1 MNNTINGIKIQKWVI
16 WCVLS
21 LLICTVLV
29 FPSTIF
35 GNNAIVKYLGAVLI
49 GVSMFALV
57 MYYYKNRHLK
67 TFQKAPRNL
76 YSLLLIYV
84 FFHII
89 YGAFLDKACV
99 PLTFWGNINFVPA
112 FLLPLFL
119 KMGMKKENMFWLLKI
134 LTYFSLLTIPVYLVG
149 YTYTLYV
156 GWTLFFPLVF
166 AKFLPKKLAIA
177 LVVSGVFYIM
187 LCWNQGARTPALR
200 TILSLAIM
208 AYTFL
213 KPLINRRVA
222 NLAAVVM
229 IVVPFYYFFLYV
241 TTGFSI
247 FNNELSARSSSLGDN
262 ADDTRTFI
270 YEEVLDDLRD
280 TKTIWLGKGINGR
293 YYSVYFSHNLGDN
306 ENRVNPEVGLLS
318 YLLKGGIV
326 YTVII
331 FLLLFLSVIRTL
343 STKNNIVAQIFGL
356 LLVQHIFLLFIENI
370 PQYTMYNVVIWC
382 IIGFAFSPE
391 LCEIK
396 EMEISKLFLKKKLN
410 EQLGENKRS

>member
-1 MNNTINGIKIQKWVI
+1 MSNTINGIKIQKWVI
-16 WCVLS
+16 WCVLA

-67 TFQKAPRNL
+67 IFQKAPRNL

-89 YGAFLDKACV
+89 YGAFLDKTCV
-99 PLTFWGNINFVPA
+99 PLTFWGNVDFVPA

-177 LVVSGVFYIM
+177 LVVSGVCYIM
-187 LCWNQGARTPALR
+187 LCWNQGARTPAIR
-200 TILSLAIM
+200 TILALAIM

-241 TTGFSI
+241 TTGFSV
-247 FNNELSARSSSLGDN
+247 FNNELSAHSSSLGDN
-262 ADDTRTFI
+262 ANDTRTFI
-270 YEEVLDDLRD
+270 YEEVLDDLTD

-293 YYSVYFSHNLGDN
+293 YYSVFFSHSLGDN
-306 ENRVNPEVGLLS
+306 ENRANPEVGLLS

-343 STKNNIVAQIFGL
+343 STKNNILAQIFGL

-396 EMEISKLFLKKKLN
+396 ETEIRELFLKKKLN
-410 EQLGENKRS
+410 EQLGEN

>member
-21 LLICTVLV
+21 LLICTMLV

-57 MYYYKNRHLK
+57 MYYYKNRHFKIL
-67 TFQKAPRNL
+67 QKAPRKL

-89 YGAFLDKACV
+89 YGAFLDKTCV
-99 PLTFWGNINFVPA
+99 PLTFWGNVDFVPA

-119 KMGMKKENMFWLLKI
+119 KMGIKKENMFWLLKI

-177 LVVSGVFYIM
+177 LVVSGVCYIM
-187 LCWNQGARTPALR
+187 LCWNQGARTPAIR
-200 TILSLAIM
+200 TTLALAIM

-213 KPLINRRVA
+213 KPVINRRVA

-241 TTGFSI
+241 TTGFSV

-262 ADDTRTFI
+262 AVDTRTFI
-270 YEEVLDDLRD
+270 YEEVLDDLTD
-280 TKTIWLGKGINGR
+280 TKTILLGKGINGR
-293 YYSVYFSHNLGDN
+293 YYSVYFSHSLGDN

-370 PQYTMYNVVIWC
+370 PQYTMYNLVIWC
-382 IIGFAFSPE
+382 MIGFAFSPE

-396 EMEISKLFLKKKLN
+396 ETEISKLFLTKKLK
-410 EQLGENKRS
+410 EQLGEN

>member
-1 MNNTINGIKIQKWVI
+1 MNNYINGIKIQNWVCWCI
-16 WCVLS
+16 WPM
-21 LLICTVLV
+21 LLCTLLV
-29 FPSTIF
+29 FPSFFF
-35 GNNAIVKYLGAVLI
+35 GYNVMLKNMGAVFI
-49 GVSMFALV
+49 GVSMLALV
-57 MYYYKNRHLK
+57 MYYYKNRYLEIP
-67 TFQKAPRNL
+67 QKVPRLL

-84 FFHII
+84 LCQIV
-89 YGAFLDKACV
+89 YGAFLDKSCV
-99 PLTFWGNINFVPA
+99 PLTFWGNVDYVPA

-119 KMGMKKENMFWLLKI
+119 KMGMRKENMLWLLKI
-134 LTYFSLLTIPVYLVG
+134 LTYFSLLTIPIYLVG

-166 AKFLPKKLAIA
+166 AKFLPKKLAVA
-177 LVVSGVFYIM
+177 LVVSGVCYIM
-187 LCWNQGARTPALR
+187 LCWNQGARTPAIR
-200 TILSLAIM
+200 TALALAIM

-241 TTGFSI
+241 TTGFSV

-293 YYSVYFSHNLGDN
+293 YYSPYFSRNMGDN
-306 ENRVNPEVGLLS
+306 ENRSNPEVGLLS

-343 STKNNIVAQIFGL
+343 STKNNILAQIFGL

-391 LCEIK
+391 LCDIK
-396 EMEISKLFLKKKLN
+396 ETEIRELFLEKKLN
-410 EQLGENKRS
+410 EQLGEN

>member
-1 MNNTINGIKIQKWVI
+1 MNNYINGIKIQNWVCWCI
-16 WCVLS
+16 WPM
-21 LLICTVLV
+21 LLCTLLV
-29 FPSTIF
+29 FPSFFF
-35 GNNAIVKYLGAVLI
+35 GYNVMLKNMGAVFI
-49 GVSMFALV
+49 GVSMLALV
-57 MYYYKNRHLK
+57 MYYYKNRYLEIP
-67 TFQKAPRNL
+67 QKVPRLL

-84 FFHII
+84 LCQIV
-89 YGAFLDKACV
+89 YGAFLDKSCV
-99 PLTFWGNINFVPA
+99 PLTFWGNVDYVPA

-119 KMGMKKENMFWLLKI
+119 KMGMRKENMLWLLKI
-134 LTYFSLLTIPVYLVG
+134 LTYFSLLTIPIYLVG

-166 AKFLPKKLAIA
+166 AKFLPKKLAVA
-177 LVVSGVFYIM
+177 LVVSGVCYIM
-187 LCWNQGARTPALR
+187 LCWNQGARTPAIR
-200 TILSLAIM
+200 TALALAIM

-241 TTGFSI
+241 PPGFSV
-247 FNNELSARSSSLGDN
+247 FNHELSARSSSLGDN

-293 YYSVYFSHNLGDN
+293 YYSPYFSRNMGDN
-306 ENRVNPEVGLLS
+306 ENRSNPEVGLLS

-343 STKNNIVAQIFGL
+343 STKNNILAQIFGL

-396 EMEISKLFLKKKLN
+396 ETEIRELFLEKKLN
-410 EQLGENKRS
+410 EQLGEN

>member
-343 STKNNIVAQIFGL
+343 STKNNILAQIFGL

>member
-187 LCWNQGARTPALR
+187 LCWNQGARTPAIR
-200 TILSLAIM
+200 TALALAIM

-241 TTGFSI
+241 TTGFSV

-293 YYSVYFSHNLGDN
+293 YYSVYFSHSLGDN
-306 ENRVNPEVGLLS
+306 ENRANPEVGLLS

-343 STKNNIVAQIFGL
+343 STKNNILAQIFGL

-410 EQLGENKRS
+410 EQ

>member
-1 MNNTINGIKIQKWVI
+1 MNNYINGIKIQNWVCWCI
-16 WCVLS
+16 WPM
-21 LLICTVLV
+21 LLCTLLV
-29 FPSTIF
+29 FPSFFF
-35 GNNAIVKYLGAVLI
+35 GYNVILKNMGAVFI
-49 GVSMFALV
+49 GVSMLALV
-57 MYYYKNRHLK
+57 MYYYKNRYLEIP
-67 TFQKAPRNL
+67 QKVPRLL

-84 FFHII
+84 LCHIV
-89 YGAFLDKACV
+89 YGAFLDKSCV
-99 PLTFWGNINFVPA
+99 PLTFWGNVDYVPA

-119 KMGMKKENMFWLLKI
+119 KMGMRKKNMLWLLKI
-134 LTYFSLLTIPVYLVG
+134 LTYFSLLTIPMYLVG

-177 LVVSGVFYIM
+177 LVVSGVCYIM
-187 LCWNQGARTPALR
+187 LCWNQGARTPAIR
-200 TILSLAIM
+200 TILALAIM

-241 TTGFSI
+241 TTGFSV
-247 FNNELSARSSSLGDN
+247 FNNELSAHSSSLGDN
-262 ADDTRTFI
+262 ANDTRTFI
-270 YEEVLDDLRD
+270 YEEVLDDLTD

-293 YYSVYFSHNLGDN
+293 YYSVFFSHSLGDN
-306 ENRVNPEVGLLS
+306 ENRANPEVGLLS

-343 STKNNIVAQIFGL
+343 STKNNIVVQIFSL

-396 EMEISKLFLKKKLN
+396 ETEIRELFLKKKLN
-410 EQLGENKRS
+410 EQLGEN

>member
-1 MNNTINGIKIQKWVI
+1 MNNYINGIKIQNWVCWCI
-16 WCVLS
+16 WPM
-21 LLICTVLV
+21 LLCTLLV
-29 FPSTIF
+29 FPSFFF
-35 GNNAIVKYLGAVLI
+35 GYNVILKNMGAVFI
-49 GVSMFALV
+49 GVSMLALV
-57 MYYYKNRHLK
+57 MYYYKNRYLEIP
-67 TFQKAPRNL
+67 QKVPRLL

-84 FFHII
+84 LCHIV
-89 YGAFLDKACV
+89 YGAFLDKSCV
-99 PLTFWGNINFVPA
+99 PLTFWGNVDYVPA

-119 KMGMKKENMFWLLKI
+119 KMGMRKKNMLWLLKI
-134 LTYFSLLTIPVYLVG
+134 LTYFSLLTIPMYLVG

-177 LVVSGVFYIM
+177 LVVSGVCYIM
-187 LCWNQGARTPALR
+187 LCWNQGARTPAIR
-200 TILSLAIM
+200 TILALAII

-241 TTGFSI
+241 TTGFSV
-247 FNNELSARSSSLGDN
+247 FNNELSAHSSSLGDN
-262 ADDTRTFI
+262 ANDTRTFI
-270 YEEVLDDLRD
+270 YEEVLDDLTD

-293 YYSVYFSHNLGDN
+293 YYSVFFSHSLGDN
-306 ENRVNPEVGLLS
+306 ENRANPEVGLLS

-343 STKNNIVAQIFGL
+343 STKKNIVVQIFGL

-396 EMEISKLFLKKKLN
+396 ETEIRELFLKKKLN
-410 EQLGENKRS
+410 EQLGEN

>member
-149 YTYTLYV
+149 YTYTLPQF
-156 GWTLFFPLVF
+156 G
-166 AKFLPKKLAIA
+166 IR
-177 LVVSGVFYIM
+177 
-187 LCWNQGARTPALR
+187 N
-200 TILSLAIM
+200 
-208 AYTFL
+208 
-213 KPLINRRVA
+213 
-222 NLAAVVM
+222 
-229 IVVPFYYFFLYV
+229 
-241 TTGFSI
+241 
-247 FNNELSARSSSLGDN
+247 SA
-262 ADDTRTFI
+262 
-270 YEEVLDDLRD
+270 
-280 TKTIWLGKGINGR
+280 
-293 YYSVYFSHNLGDN
+293 
-306 ENRVNPEVGLLS
+306 
-318 YLLKGGIV
+318 
-326 YTVII
+326 
-331 FLLLFLSVIRTL
+331 
-343 STKNNIVAQIFGL
+343 
-356 LLVQHIFLLFIENI
+356 
-370 PQYTMYNVVIWC
+370 
-382 IIGFAFSPE
+382 
-391 LCEIK
+391 
-396 EMEISKLFLKKKLN
+396 
-410 EQLGENKRS
+410 

>member
-1 MNNTINGIKIQKWVI
+1 MNNYINGIKIQNWVCWCI
-16 WCVLS
+16 WPM
-21 LLICTVLV
+21 LLCTLLV
-29 FPSTIF
+29 FPSFFF
-35 GNNAIVKYLGAVLI
+35 GYNVILKNMGAVFI
-49 GVSMFALV
+49 GVSMLALV
-57 MYYYKNRHLK
+57 MYYYKNRYLEIP
-67 TFQKAPRNL
+67 QKVPRLL

-84 FFHII
+84 LCHIV
-89 YGAFLDKACV
+89 YGAFLDKSCV
-99 PLTFWGNINFVPA
+99 PLTFWGNVDYVPA

-119 KMGMKKENMFWLLKI
+119 KMGMRKKNMLWLLKI
-134 LTYFSLLTIPVYLVG
+134 LTYFSLLTIPMYLVG

-177 LVVSGVFYIM
+177 LVVSGVCYIM
-187 LCWNQGARTPALR
+187 LCWNQGARTPAIR
-200 TILSLAIM
+200 TILALAIM

-241 TTGFSI
+241 TTGFSV
-247 FNNELSARSSSLGDN
+247 FNNELSAHSSSLGDN
-262 ADDTRTFI
+262 ANDTRTFI
-270 YEEVLDDLRD
+270 YEEVLDDLTD

-293 YYSVYFSHNLGDN
+293 YYSVFFSHSLGDN
-306 ENRVNPEVGLLS
+306 ENRANPEVGLLS

-343 STKNNIVAQIFGL
+343 STKNNIVVQIFGL

-396 EMEISKLFLKKKLN
+396 ETEIRELFLKKKLN
-410 EQLGENKRS
+410 EQLGEN

>member
-1 MNNTINGIKIQKWVI
+1 MNNYINGIKIQNWVCWCI
-16 WCVLS
+16 WPM
-21 LLICTVLV
+21 LLCTLLV
-29 FPSTIF
+29 FPSFFF
-35 GNNAIVKYLGAVLI
+35 GYNVMLKNMGAVFI
-49 GVSMFALV
+49 GVSMLALV
-57 MYYYKNRHLK
+57 MYYYKNRYLEIP
-67 TFQKAPRNL
+67 QKVPRLL

-84 FFHII
+84 LCQIV
-89 YGAFLDKACV
+89 YGAFLDKSCV
-99 PLTFWGNINFVPA
+99 PLTFWGNVDYVPA

-119 KMGMKKENMFWLLKI
+119 KMGMRKENMLWLLKI
-134 LTYFSLLTIPVYLVG
+134 LTYFSLLTIPIYLVG

-166 AKFLPKKLAIA
+166 AKFLPKKLAVA
-177 LVVSGVFYIM
+177 LVVSGVCYIM
-187 LCWNQGARTPALR
+187 LCWNQGARTPAIR
-200 TILSLAIM
+200 TALALAIM

-241 TTGFSI
+241 TTGLSV

-293 YYSVYFSHNLGDN
+293 YYSPYFSRNMGDN
-306 ENRVNPEVGLLS
+306 ENRSNPEVGLLS

-343 STKNNIVAQIFGL
+343 STKNNILAQIFGL

-396 EMEISKLFLKKKLN
+396 ETEIRELFLEKKLN
-410 EQLGENKRS
+410 EQLGEN

>member
-1 MNNTINGIKIQKWVI
+1 MNNNINGIKIQNWVCWCI
-16 WCVLS
+16 WPM
-21 LLICTVLV
+21 LLCTLLV
-29 FPSTIF
+29 FPSFFF
-35 GNNAIVKYLGAVLI
+35 GYNVMLKNMGAVFI
-49 GVSMFALV
+49 GVSMLALV
-57 MYYYKNRHLK
+57 MYYYMNRYLEIP
-67 TFQKAPRNL
+67 QKVPRLL

-84 FFHII
+84 LCQIV
-89 YGAFLDKACV
+89 YGAFLDKSCV
-99 PLTFWGNINFVPA
+99 PLTFWGNVDYVPA

-119 KMGMKKENMFWLLKI
+119 KMGMRKENMLWLLKI
-134 LTYFSLLTIPVYLVG
+134 LTYFSLLTIPIYLVG

-166 AKFLPKKLAIA
+166 AKFLPKKLAVA
-177 LVVSGVFYIM
+177 LVVSGVCYIM
-187 LCWNQGARTPALR
+187 LCWNQGARTPAIR
-200 TILSLAIM
+200 TALALAIM

-241 TTGFSI
+241 TTGFSV

-293 YYSVYFSHNLGDN
+293 YYSPYFSRNMGDN
-306 ENRVNPEVGLLS
+306 ENRSNPEVGLLS

-343 STKNNIVAQIFGL
+343 STKNNILAQIFGL

-396 EMEISKLFLKKKLN
+396 ETEIRELFLEKKLN
-410 EQLGENKRS
+410 EQLGEN

>member
-1 MNNTINGIKIQKWVI
+1 MNNYINGIKIQNWVCWCI
-16 WCVLS
+16 WPM
-21 LLICTVLV
+21 LLCTLLV
-29 FPSTIF
+29 FPSFFF
-35 GNNAIVKYLGAVLI
+35 GYNVMLKNMGAVFI
-49 GVSMFALV
+49 GVSMLALV
-57 MYYYKNRHLK
+57 MYYYKNRYLEIP
-67 TFQKAPRNL
+67 QKVPRLL

-84 FFHII
+84 LCQIV
-89 YGAFLDKACV
+89 YGAFLDKSCV
-99 PLTFWGNINFVPA
+99 PLTFWGNVDYVPA

-119 KMGMKKENMFWLLKI
+119 KMGMRKENMLWLLKI
-134 LTYFSLLTIPVYLVG
+134 LTYFSLLTIPIYLVG

-166 AKFLPKKLAIA
+166 AKFLPKKLAVA
-177 LVVSGVFYIM
+177 LVVSGVCYIM
-187 LCWNQGARTPALR
+187 LCWNQGARTPAIR
-200 TILSLAIM
+200 TALALAIM

-241 TTGFSI
+241 TTGFSV

-293 YYSVYFSHNLGDN
+293 YYSPYFSRNMGDN
-306 ENRVNPEVGLLS
+306 ENRSNPEVGLLS

-343 STKNNIVAQIFGL
+343 STKNNILAQIFGL

-396 EMEISKLFLKKKLN
+396 ETEIRELFLEKKLN
-410 EQLGENKRS
+410 EQLGEN

>member
-1 MNNTINGIKIQKWVI
+1 MNNYINGIKIQNWVCWCI
-16 WCVLS
+16 WPM
-21 LLICTVLV
+21 LLCTLLV
-29 FPSTIF
+29 FPSFFF
-35 GNNAIVKYLGAVLI
+35 GYNVMLKNMGAVFI
-49 GVSMFALV
+49 GVSMLALV
-57 MYYYKNRHLK
+57 MYYYKNRYLEIP
-67 TFQKAPRNL
+67 QKVPRLL

-84 FFHII
+84 LCQIV
-89 YGAFLDKACV
+89 YGAFLDKSYV
-99 PLTFWGNINFVPA
+99 PLTFWGNVDYVPA

-119 KMGMKKENMFWLLKI
+119 KMGMRKENMLWLLKI
-134 LTYFSLLTIPVYLVG
+134 LTYFSLLTIPIYLVG

-166 AKFLPKKLAIA
+166 AKFLPKKLAVA
-177 LVVSGVFYIM
+177 LVVSGVCYIM
-187 LCWNQGARTPALR
+187 LCWNQGARTPAIR
-200 TILSLAIM
+200 TALALAIM

-241 TTGFSI
+241 TTGFSV

-293 YYSVYFSHNLGDN
+293 YYSVYFSHSLGDN
-306 ENRVNPEVGLLS
+306 ENRANPEVGLLS

-343 STKNNIVAQIFGL
+343 STKNNILAQIFGL

-396 EMEISKLFLKKKLN
+396 ETEIRELFLEKKLN
-410 EQLGENKRS
+410 EQLGEN

>member
-1 MNNTINGIKIQKWVI
+1 MNNYINGIKIQNWVCWCI
-16 WCVLS
+16 WPM
-21 LLICTVLV
+21 LLCTLLV
-29 FPSTIF
+29 FPSFFF
-35 GNNAIVKYLGAVLI
+35 GYNVMLKNMGAVFI
-49 GVSMFALV
+49 GVSMLALV
-57 MYYYKNRHLK
+57 MYYYKNRYLEIP
-67 TFQKAPRNL
+67 QKVPRLL

-84 FFHII
+84 LCQIV
-89 YGAFLDKACV
+89 YGAFLDKSCV
-99 PLTFWGNINFVPA
+99 PLTFWGNVDYVPA

-119 KMGMKKENMFWLLKI
+119 KMGMRKENMLWLLKI
-134 LTYFSLLTIPVYLVG
+134 LTYFSLLTIPIYLVG

-166 AKFLPKKLAIA
+166 AKFLPKKLAVA
-177 LVVSGVFYIM
+177 LVVSGVCYIM
-187 LCWNQGARTPALR
+187 LCWNQGARTPAIR
-200 TILSLAIM
+200 TALALAIM
-208 AYTFL
+208 AYTFF

-241 TTGFSI
+241 TTGFSV

-293 YYSVYFSHNLGDN
+293 YYSVYFSHSLGDN
-306 ENRVNPEVGLLS
+306 ENRANPEVGLLS

-343 STKNNIVAQIFGL
+343 STKNNILAQIFGL

-396 EMEISKLFLKKKLN
+396 ETEIRELFLEKKLN
-410 EQLGENKRS
+410 EQLGEN

>member
-1 MNNTINGIKIQKWVI
+1 MNNYINGIKIQKWVCWCI
-16 WCVLS
+16 WPM
-21 LLICTVLV
+21 LLCTLLV
-29 FPSTIF
+29 FPSFFF
-35 GNNAIVKYLGAVLI
+35 GYNVMLKNMGAVFI
-49 GVSMFALV
+49 GVSMLALV
-57 MYYYKNRHLK
+57 MYYYKNRYLEIP
-67 TFQKAPRNL
+67 QKVPRLL

-84 FFHII
+84 LCQIV
-89 YGAFLDKACV
+89 YGAFLDKSCV
-99 PLTFWGNINFVPA
+99 PLTFWGNVDYVPA

-119 KMGMKKENMFWLLKI
+119 KMGMRKENMLWLLKI
-134 LTYFSLLTIPVYLVG
+134 LTYFSLLTIPIYLVG

-166 AKFLPKKLAIA
+166 AKFLPKKLAVA
-177 LVVSGVFYIM
+177 LVVSGVCYIM
-187 LCWNQGARTPALR
+187 LCWNQGARTPAIR
-200 TILSLAIM
+200 TALALAIM

-241 TTGFSI
+241 TTGFSV

-293 YYSVYFSHNLGDN
+293 YYSVYFSHSLGDN
-306 ENRVNPEVGLLS
+306 ENRANPEVGLLS

-343 STKNNIVAQIFGL
+343 STKNNILAQIFGL

-396 EMEISKLFLKKKLN
+396 ETEIRELFLEKKLN
-410 EQLGENKRS
+410 EQLGEN

>member
-1 MNNTINGIKIQKWVI
+1 MNNYINGIKIQNWVCWCI
-16 WCVLS
+16 WPM
-21 LLICTVLV
+21 LLCTLLV
-29 FPSTIF
+29 FPSFFF
-35 GNNAIVKYLGAVLI
+35 GYNVMLKNMGAVFI
-49 GVSMFALV
+49 GVSMLALV
-57 MYYYKNRHLK
+57 MYYYKNRYLEIP
-67 TFQKAPRNL
+67 QKVPRLL

-84 FFHII
+84 LCQIV
-89 YGAFLDKACV
+89 YGAFLDKSCV
-99 PLTFWGNINFVPA
+99 PLTFWGNVDYVPA

-119 KMGMKKENMFWLLKI
+119 KMGMRKENMLWLLKI
-134 LTYFSLLTIPVYLVG
+134 LTYFSLLTIPIYLVG

-166 AKFLPKKLAIA
+166 AKFLPKKLAVA
-177 LVVSGVFYIM
+177 LVVSGVCYIM
-187 LCWNQGARTPALR
+187 LCWNQGARTPAIR
-200 TILSLAIM
+200 TALALAIM

-241 TTGFSI
+241 TTGFSV

-293 YYSVYFSHNLGDN
+293 YYSVYFSHSLGDN
-306 ENRVNPEVGLLS
+306 ENRANPEVGLLS

-343 STKNNIVAQIFGL
+343 STKNNILAQIFGL

-396 EMEISKLFLKKKLN
+396 EAEIRELFLEKKLN
-410 EQLGENKRS
+410 EQLGEN